1 MKDRR
6 NDWKSQL
13 RDRMEAYGEPE
24 PDGLWES
31 VASSLRQKG
40 VMAGSGVAESA
51 SSSGNL
57 SRDRRHLWWYVVPAL
72 AMAAVCVGLLLPFS
86 GGESQVTVV
95 PGDMISES
103 IIADKVLEG
112 DAANVA
118 PAKASVSVS
127 DEVSASNSVPVSG
140 ERLASNRVS
149 ALDERLASNRVS
161 ALDERLAS
169 NSVPVSNGVPA
180 LDERPVSDE
189 MSSEEK
195 ASAVDAFGGVL
206 FDVDAAVSPSQECT
220 VVEQQEPKARREQEF
235 SSEEDFEDPFAED
248 RETSS
253 ASKRSRLALGLHL
266 GGVGSYSGGSSGSVS
281 MADAFVSSTVPFGTN
296 DGTPIKLDFK
306 GKLPYNGV
314 LMGDTFRSV
323 ESEHR
328 FYQPVS
334 VGVEVSYDLGRRFFL
349 GSGLS
354 YTCLVSESSSGS
366 LESRSSLTQTVHLL
380 GVPLKVG
387 YKIIDNPLFELSVA
401 GGGRVDKAFASKT
414 VTRLA
419 LNGPEP
425 VKSASSGTVFPLYW
439 SLTASA
445 SAAYKLSS
453 LVGLYLEPG
462 LSWHFGSKSDSGLAL
477 ETVWSG
483 RPLNFQLN
491 AGVRFYF

>member
-1 MKDRR
+1 MKDKR

-13 RDRMEAYGEPE
+13 RSRMEAYGEPE

-57 SRDRRHLWWYVVPAL
+57 SRNRRHLWWYVVPAL

-112 DAANVA
+112 DTANIA
-118 PAKASVSVS
+118 PAKASVSTDEVSALDEMPVSGELPAS
-127 DEVSASNSVPVSG
+127 DEVSALNRVLASNRVPVSG
-140 ERLASNRVS
+140 E
-149 ALDERLASNRVS
+149 E
-161 ALDERLAS
+161 
-169 NSVPVSNGVPA
+169 
-180 LDERPVSDE
+180 PVSDG
-189 MSSEEK
+189 MSSVEK
-195 ASAVDAFGGVL
+195 ASAGDVFGGGVL

-220 VVEQQEPKARREQEF
+220 VVEQQQEPKARSGQEV
-235 SSEEDFEDPFAED
+235 SSEDDLEDPFAEEM
-248 RETSS
+248 ETSS
-253 ASKRSRLALGLHL
+253 GSKRSRLALGLHL
-266 GGVGSYSGGSSGSVS
+266 GGVGSYSGGSSGSAS

-296 DGTPIKLDFK
+296 NGTPVKLDSK

-366 LESRSSLTQTVHLL
+366 SESRGSLTQTVHLL

-401 GGGRVDKAFASKT
+401 GGGRVDKAIASKT
-414 VTRLA
+414 VTRLT

-462 LSWHFGSKSDSGLAL
+462 LSWHFGSKSDNGLAL

>member
-13 RDRMEAYGEPE
+13 RDRMEVYGEPE

-57 SRDRRHLWWYVVPAL
+57 LRDRRHLWWYVVPAL

-95 PGDMISES
+95 PGNMISES

-112 DAANVA
+112 DADNVA
-118 PAKASVSVS
+118 PAKASVSS
-127 DEVSASNSVPVSG
+127 DERPASNGVPVSG
-140 ERLASNRVS
+140 ERPV
-149 ALDERLASNRVS
+149 LDEML
-161 ALDERLAS
+161 
-169 NSVPVSNGVPA
+169 
-180 LDERPVSDE
+180 
-189 MSSEEK
+189 SEEK
-195 ASAVDAFGGVL
+195 ASAGDAFGGVL
-206 FDVDAAVSPSQECT
+206 FDVDATVSPSQECT
-220 VVEQQEPKARREQEF
+220 VVEQQEPKARRDQEF
-235 SSEEDFEDPFAED
+235 SSEDDFEDPFAEEM
-248 RETSS
+248 ETSS

-296 DGTPIKLDFK
+296 NGTPIKLDSK

-334 VGVEVSYDLGRRFFL
+334 VGVEVSCDLGRRFFL

-366 LESRSSLTQTVHLL
+366 SESRSSLTQTVHLL
-380 GVPLKVG
+380 GVPLKLG

-401 GGGRVDKAFASKT
+401 GGGRVDKAIASKT

-425 VKSASSGTVFPLYW
+425 VRSASTGTVFPLYW

-445 SAAYKLSS
+445 SAAYKLSA

-462 LSWHFGSKSDSGLAL
+462 LSWHFSSKSDSGLAL

>member
-13 RDRMEAYGEPE
+13 RDRMEVYGEPE

-95 PGDMISES
+95 PGNMISES

-118 PAKASVSVS
+118 PAKASVSS
-127 DEVSASNSVPVSG
+127 DERLASNGVPVSG
-140 ERLASNRVS
+140 ER
-149 ALDERLASNRVS
+149 
-161 ALDERLAS
+161 
-169 NSVPVSNGVPA
+169 PV
-180 LDERPVSDE
+180 LDE

-195 ASAVDAFGGVL
+195 ASAGDAFGGLL
-206 FDVDAAVSPSQECT
+206 FDVDATVSPSQECT
-220 VVEQQEPKARREQEF
+220 VVEQQEPKARRDQEF
-235 SSEEDFEDPFAED
+235 SSEDDFEDPFAEEM
-248 RETSS
+248 ETSS

-296 DGTPIKLDFK
+296 NGTPIKLDSK

-334 VGVEVSYDLGRRFFL
+334 VGVEVSCDLGRRFFL

-366 LESRSSLTQTVHLL
+366 SESRSSLTQTVHLL
-380 GVPLKVG
+380 GVPLKLG

-401 GGGRVDKAFASKT
+401 GGGRVDKAIASKT

-425 VKSASSGTVFPLYW
+425 VRSASTGTVFPLYW

-462 LSWHFGSKSDSGLAL
+462 LSWHFSSKSDSGLAL

>member
-13 RDRMEAYGEPE
+13 RDRMEVYGEPE

-72 AMAAVCVGLLLPFS
+72 AMVAVCVGLLLPFS

-95 PGDMISES
+95 PGNMISES

-112 DAANVA
+112 DADNVA
-118 PAKASVSVS
+118 PAKASVSS
-127 DEVSASNSVPVSG
+127 DERLASNGVPVSG
-140 ERLASNRVS
+140 ERPV
-149 ALDERLASNRVS
+149 LDEML
-161 ALDERLAS
+161 
-169 NSVPVSNGVPA
+169 
-180 LDERPVSDE
+180 
-189 MSSEEK
+189 SEEK
-195 ASAVDAFGGVL
+195 ASAGDAFGGVL
-206 FDVDAAVSPSQECT
+206 FDVDATVSPSQECT

-235 SSEEDFEDPFAED
+235 SSEDGFEDPFAEEM
-248 RETSS
+248 ETSS

-296 DGTPIKLDFK
+296 NGTPIKLDSK

-334 VGVEVSYDLGRRFFL
+334 VGVEVSCDLGRRFFL

-366 LESRSSLTQTVHLL
+366 SESRSSLTQTVHLL
-380 GVPLKVG
+380 GVPLKLG

-401 GGGRVDKAFASKT
+401 GGGRVDKAIASKT

-425 VKSASSGTVFPLYW
+425 VRSASTGTVFPLYW

-462 LSWHFGSKSDSGLAL
+462 LSWHFSSKSDSGLAL

>member
-1 MKDRR
+1 MKDKR

-13 RDRMEAYGEPE
+13 RSRMEAYGEPE

-103 IIADKVLEG
+103 VIADKVLE
-112 DAANVA
+112 DDSANVA
-118 PAKASVSVS
+118 PDKASVSVS
-127 DEVSASNSVPVSG
+127 GEESVSDELPIWDEVPVSDG
-140 ERLASNRVS
+140 
-149 ALDERLASNRVS
+149 
-161 ALDERLAS
+161 
-169 NSVPVSNGVPA
+169 
-180 LDERPVSDE
+180 
-189 MSSEEK
+189 MSSEDK
-195 ASAVDAFGGVL
+195 ASAGDVFGGVL

-220 VVEQQEPKARREQEF
+220 VVEQQVPKARRGQEA
-235 SSEEDFEDPFAED
+235 SSEEDFEDPFAEEM
-248 RETSS
+248 ETSS
-253 ASKRSRLALGLHL
+253 GSKRSRLALGLHL
-266 GGVGSYSGGSSGSVS
+266 GGVGSYSGGSSGSAS

-296 DGTPIKLDFK
+296 DGTPIKLDSK

-366 LESRSSLTQTVHLL
+366 SESRGSLTQTVHLL

-401 GGGRVDKAFASKT
+401 GGGRVDKAIASKT

-462 LSWHFGSKSDSGLAL
+462 LSWHFGSKSDNGLAL

>member
-13 RDRMEAYGEPE
+13 RDRMEVYGEPE

-95 PGDMISES
+95 PGNMISES

-118 PAKASVSVS
+118 PAKASVSS
-127 DEVSASNSVPVSG
+127 DERPASNGVPVSG
-140 ERLASNRVS
+140 ER
-149 ALDERLASNRVS
+149 
-161 ALDERLAS
+161 
-169 NSVPVSNGVPA
+169 PV
-180 LDERPVSDE
+180 LDE

-195 ASAVDAFGGVL
+195 ASAGDAFGGVL
-206 FDVDAAVSPSQECT
+206 FDVDATVSPSQECT
-220 VVEQQEPKARREQEF
+220 VVEQQEPKARRDQEF
-235 SSEEDFEDPFAED
+235 SSEDDFEDPFAEEM
-248 RETSS
+248 ETSS

-296 DGTPIKLDFK
+296 NGTPIKLDSK

-334 VGVEVSYDLGRRFFL
+334 VGVEVSCDLGRRFFL

-366 LESRSSLTQTVHLL
+366 SESRSSLTQTVHLL
-380 GVPLKVG
+380 GVPLKLG

-401 GGGRVDKAFASKT
+401 GGGRVDKAIASKT

-425 VKSASSGTVFPLYW
+425 VRSASTGTVFPLYW

-462 LSWHFGSKSDSGLAL
+462 LSWHFSSKSDSGLAL

>member
-6 NDWKSQL
+6 KDWKSQL
-13 RDRMEAYGEPE
+13 RDRMEVYGEPE

-57 SRDRRHLWWYVVPAL
+57 LRDRRHLWWYVVPAS

-95 PGDMISES
+95 PGNMISES

-118 PAKASVSVS
+118 PAKASVSS
-127 DEVSASNSVPVSG
+127 DERPASNGVPVSG
-140 ERLASNRVS
+140 ER
-149 ALDERLASNRVS
+149 
-161 ALDERLAS
+161 
-169 NSVPVSNGVPA
+169 PV
-180 LDERPVSDE
+180 LDE

-195 ASAVDAFGGVL
+195 ASAGDAFGGVL
-206 FDVDAAVSPSQECT
+206 FDVDATVSPSQECT
-220 VVEQQEPKARREQEF
+220 VVEQQEPKARRDQEF
-235 SSEEDFEDPFAED
+235 SSEDDFEDPFAEEM
-248 RETSS
+248 ETSS

-296 DGTPIKLDFK
+296 NGTPIKLDSK

-334 VGVEVSYDLGRRFFL
+334 VGVEVSCDLGRRFFL

-366 LESRSSLTQTVHLL
+366 SESRSSLTQTVHLL
-380 GVPLKVG
+380 GVPLKLG

-401 GGGRVDKAFASKT
+401 GGGRVDKAIASKT

-425 VKSASSGTVFPLYW
+425 VRSASTGTVFPLYW

-462 LSWHFGSKSDSGLAL
+462 LSWHFSSKSDSGLAL

>member
-13 RDRMEAYGEPE
+13 RDRMEVYGEPE

-95 PGDMISES
+95 PGNMISES

-112 DAANVA
+112 DADNVA
-118 PAKASVSVS
+118 PAKASVSS
-127 DEVSASNSVPVSG
+127 DERLASNGVPVSG
-140 ERLASNRVS
+140 ER
-149 ALDERLASNRVS
+149 
-161 ALDERLAS
+161 
-169 NSVPVSNGVPA
+169 PV
-180 LDERPVSDE
+180 LDE

-195 ASAVDAFGGVL
+195 ASAGDAFGGVL
-206 FDVDAAVSPSQECT
+206 FDVDATVSPSQECT

-235 SSEEDFEDPFAED
+235 SSEDDFEDPFAEEM
-248 RETSS
+248 ETSS
-253 ASKRSRLALGLHL
+253 GSKRSRLALGLHL

-296 DGTPIKLDFK
+296 NGTPIKLDSK

-334 VGVEVSYDLGRRFFL
+334 VGVEVSCDLGRRFFL

-366 LESRSSLTQTVHLL
+366 SESRSSLTQTVHLL
-380 GVPLKVG
+380 GVPLKLG

-401 GGGRVDKAFASKT
+401 GGGRVDKAIASKT

-425 VKSASSGTVFPLYW
+425 VRSASTGTVFPLYW

-462 LSWHFGSKSDSGLAL
+462 LSWHFSSKSDSGLAL

>member
-13 RDRMEAYGEPE
+13 RDRMEVYGEPE

-57 SRDRRHLWWYVVPAL
+57 LRDRRHLWWYVVPAL

-95 PGDMISES
+95 PGNMISES

-118 PAKASVSVS
+118 PAKASKS
-127 DEVSASNSVPVSG
+127 VSASNGVPVSG
-140 ERLASNRVS
+140 ER
-149 ALDERLASNRVS
+149 
-161 ALDERLAS
+161 
-169 NSVPVSNGVPA
+169 PV
-180 LDERPVSDE
+180 LDE

-195 ASAVDAFGGVL
+195 ASAGDAFGGVL
-206 FDVDAAVSPSQECT
+206 FDVDATVSPSQECT

-235 SSEEDFEDPFAED
+235 SSEDDFEDPIAEEM
-248 RETSS
+248 ETSS

-296 DGTPIKLDFK
+296 NGTPIKLDSK

-334 VGVEVSYDLGRRFFL
+334 VGVEVSCDLGRRFFL

-366 LESRSSLTQTVHLL
+366 SESRSSLTQTVHLL
-380 GVPLKVG
+380 GVPLKLG

-401 GGGRVDKAFASKT
+401 GGGRVDKAIASKT

-425 VKSASSGTVFPLYW
+425 VRSASTGTVFPLYW

-445 SAAYKLSS
+445 SAAYKWSS
-453 LVGLYLEPG
+453 FVGLYLEPG
-462 LSWHFGSKSDSGLAL
+462 LSWHFSSKSDSGLAL

>member
-31 VASSLRQKG
+31 VASSLWQKG

-86 GGESQVTVV
+86 VDESQVTVV

-118 PAKASVSVS
+118 PAEASVPS
-127 DEVSASNSVPVSG
+127 DERPVSNERMASNRMSASNSVPVLG
-140 ERLASNRVS
+140 
-149 ALDERLASNRVS
+149 
-161 ALDERLAS
+161 
-169 NSVPVSNGVPA
+169 
-180 LDERPVSDE
+180 ERPVLDE

-195 ASAVDAFGGVL
+195 ASAGDAFGGVL
-206 FDVDAAVSPSQECT
+206 FDVDADVSPSQECT
-220 VVEQQEPKARREQEF
+220 VVEQVPDARREQEF
-235 SSEEDFEDPFAED
+235 SSEEDFEDPFAEEM
-248 RETSS
+248 ETSS
-253 ASKRSRLALGLHL
+253 GSKRSRLALGLHL
-266 GGVGSYSGGSSGSVS
+266 GGVGSHSGGSSGSVS
-281 MADAFVSSTVPFGTN
+281 MTDAFVSSTVPFGTN
-296 DGTPIKLDFK
+296 DGTPVKLDSK

-328 FYQPVS
+328 FYQPIS

-354 YTCLVSESSSGS
+354 YTCLVSESTSGS
-366 LESRSSLTQTVHLL
+366 SESRSSLTQTVHLL

-401 GGGRVDKAFASKT
+401 GGGRLDKAIASKT

-425 VKSASSGTVFPLYW
+425 VKSASNGTAFPLYW

-462 LSWHFGSKSDSGLAL
+462 LSWHFGSKSDNGLAL
-477 ETVWSG
+477 ETVWSD

>member
-13 RDRMEAYGEPE
+13 RDRMEVYGEPE

-57 SRDRRHLWWYVVPAL
+57 LRDRRHLWWYVVPAL

-95 PGDMISES
+95 PGNMISES

-118 PAKASVSVS
+118 PAKASVSS
-127 DEVSASNSVPVSG
+127 DERLASNGVPVSG
-140 ERLASNRVS
+140 ER
-149 ALDERLASNRVS
+149 
-161 ALDERLAS
+161 
-169 NSVPVSNGVPA
+169 PV
-180 LDERPVSDE
+180 LDE

-195 ASAVDAFGGVL
+195 ASAGDAFGGVL
-206 FDVDAAVSPSQECT
+206 FDVDATVSPSQECT
-220 VVEQQEPKARREQEF
+220 VVEQQEPKARRDQEF
-235 SSEEDFEDPFAED
+235 SSEDDFEDPFAEEM
-248 RETSS
+248 ETSS

-296 DGTPIKLDFK
+296 NGTPIKLDSK

-366 LESRSSLTQTVHLL
+366 SESRSSLTQTVHLL

-401 GGGRVDKAFASKT
+401 GGGRVDKAIASKT

-425 VKSASSGTVFPLYW
+425 VRSASTGTVFPLYW

-462 LSWHFGSKSDSGLAL
+462 LSWHFSSKSDSGLAL

>member
-86 GGESQVTVV
+86 GDESQVTVV

-112 DAANVA
+112 DAANIA
-118 PAKASVSVS
+118 PAKASVSS
-127 DEVSASNSVPVSG
+127 NGVSASDERRVPVSG
-140 ERLASNRVS
+140 ERLASNRV
-149 ALDERLASNRVS
+149 
-161 ALDERLAS
+161 
-169 NSVPVSNGVPA
+169 PVSG
-180 LDERPVSDE
+180 ERPVLDE

-195 ASAVDAFGGVL
+195 ASAGDAFGGVL
-206 FDVDAAVSPSQECT
+206 FDVDATVSPSEECT
-220 VVEQQEPKARREQEF
+220 VVEQQESKARREQEF
-235 SSEEDFEDPFAED
+235 SSEDDFEDPFAEEM
-248 RETSS
+248 ETSS
-253 ASKRSRLALGLHL
+253 GSKRSRLALGLHL

-296 DGTPIKLDFK
+296 DGTPIKLDSK

-366 LESRSSLTQTVHLL
+366 SESRSSLTQTVHLL

-401 GGGRVDKAFASKT
+401 GGGRVDKAIASKT

-425 VKSASSGTVFPLYW
+425 VKSASNGKAFPLYW

-483 RPLNFQLN
+483 RPLNFQFN

>member
-31 VASSLRQKG
+31 VASSLRQKD

-57 SRDRRHLWWYVVPAL
+57 SRDRRHLWWYVVPTL

-118 PAKASVSVS
+118 PAKASVSTDERSVS
-127 DEVSASNSVPVSG
+127 DERTV
-140 ERLASNRVS
+140 L
-149 ALDERLASNRVS
+149 
-161 ALDERLAS
+161 
-169 NSVPVSNGVPA
+169 
-180 LDERPVSDE
+180 DE

-195 ASAVDAFGGVL
+195 ASAGDEFGGVL

-235 SSEEDFEDPFAED
+235 SSEDDFEDPFAEEM
-248 RETSS
+248 ETSF

-296 DGTPIKLDFK
+296 DGTPVKLDSK

-366 LESRSSLTQTVHLL
+366 SESRSSLTQTVHLL

-401 GGGRVDKAFASKT
+401 GGGRVDKAIASKT

-425 VKSASSGTVFPLYW
+425 VKSASNGKAFPLYW

>member
-1 MKDRR
+1 MKDKR

-13 RDRMEAYGEPE
+13 RSRMEAYGEPE

-57 SRDRRHLWWYVVPAL
+57 SRDRGHLWWYVVPAL

-86 GGESQVTVV
+86 GDESQVTVV

-112 DAANVA
+112 DAANIA
-118 PAKASVSVS
+118 PAKASVSS
-127 DEVSASNSVPVSG
+127 
-140 ERLASNRVS
+140 
-149 ALDERLASNRVS
+149 
-161 ALDERLAS
+161 DERLAS
-169 NSVPVSNGVPA
+169 NSVPVLNSVSASNGVSA
-180 LDERPVSDE
+180 LGERPVLDE

-195 ASAVDAFGGVL
+195 SSAGDAFGGVL
-206 FDVDAAVSPSQECT
+206 FDVDATESPSQECT

-235 SSEEDFEDPFAED
+235 FSEDDFEDPFAEEL
-248 RETSS
+248 ETSS
-253 ASKRSRLALGLHL
+253 GSKRSRLALGLHL
-266 GGVGSYSGGSSGSVS
+266 GGVGSYSGGSSGSAS

-296 DGTPIKLDFK
+296 DGTPVKLDSK

-334 VGVEVSYDLGRRFFL
+334 VGVEVSYDLGRRVFL

-366 LESRSSLTQTVHLL
+366 SESRGSLTQTVHLL

-401 GGGRVDKAFASKT
+401 GGGRVDKAIASKT

-462 LSWHFGSKSDSGLAL
+462 LSWHFGSKSDNGLAL

-491 AGVRFYF
+491 AGVKFYF

>member
-1 MKDRR
+1 MRDKR

-13 RDRMEAYGEPE
+13 RCRMEAYGEPE

-103 IIADKVLEG
+103 VIAEKVL
-112 DAANVA
+112 DAANIDS
-118 PAKASVSVS
+118 AKASAPVS
-127 DEVSASNSVPVSG
+127 DERPTLNRV
-140 ERLASNRVS
+140 LASNG
-149 ALDERLASNRVS
+149 
-161 ALDERLAS
+161 
-169 NSVPVSNGVPA
+169 VPVSNEVSIS
-180 LDERPVSDE
+180 DELPNSDELQVSDV
-189 MSSEEK
+189 MSSEDK
-195 ASAVDAFGGVL
+195 ASAGDVFGGGVL

-235 SSEEDFEDPFAED
+235 SSEEDFEDPFAEEM
-248 RETSS
+248 ETSS
-253 ASKRSRLALGLHL
+253 GSKRSRLALGLHL
-266 GGVGSYSGGSSGSVS
+266 GGVGSYSGGSSGSAS

-296 DGTPIKLDFK
+296 DGTPIKLDSK

-366 LESRSSLTQTVHLL
+366 SESRGSLTQTVHLL

-387 YKIIDNPLFELSVA
+387 YKIIDNPLFELGVA
-401 GGGRVDKAFASKT
+401 GGGRVDKAIASKT
-414 VTRLA
+414 VTRLT

-462 LSWHFGSKSDSGLAL
+462 LSLHFGSKSDNGLAL

>member
-13 RDRMEAYGEPE
+13 RDRMEVYGEPE

-57 SRDRRHLWWYVVPAL
+57 LRDRRHLWWYVVPAL

-95 PGDMISES
+95 PGNMISES

-118 PAKASVSVS
+118 PAKASVSS
-127 DEVSASNSVPVSG
+127 DERPASNGVPVSG
-140 ERLASNRVS
+140 ER
-149 ALDERLASNRVS
+149 
-161 ALDERLAS
+161 
-169 NSVPVSNGVPA
+169 PV
-180 LDERPVSDE
+180 LDE

-195 ASAVDAFGGVL
+195 ASAGDAFGGVL
-206 FDVDAAVSPSQECT
+206 FDVDATVSPSQECT
-220 VVEQQEPKARREQEF
+220 VVEQQEPKARRDQEF
-235 SSEEDFEDPFAED
+235 SSEDDFEDPFAEEM
-248 RETSS
+248 ETSS

-296 DGTPIKLDFK
+296 NGTPIKLDSK

-334 VGVEVSYDLGRRFFL
+334 VGVEVSCDLGRRFFL

-366 LESRSSLTQTVHLL
+366 SESRSSLTQTVHLL
-380 GVPLKVG
+380 GVPLKLG

-401 GGGRVDKAFASKT
+401 GGGRVDKAIASKT

-425 VKSASSGTVFPLYW
+425 VRSASTGTVFPLYW

-462 LSWHFGSKSDSGLAL
+462 LSWHFSSKSDSGLAL

>member
-24 PDGLWES
+24 PYGLWES

-86 GGESQVTVV
+86 VDESQVTVV

-112 DAANVA
+112 DVANIA
-118 PAKASVSVS
+118 PAKASVPS
-127 DEVSASNSVPVSG
+127 DERPVSG
-140 ERLASNRVS
+140 ERPV
-149 ALDERLASNRVS
+149 LDEML
-161 ALDERLAS
+161 
-169 NSVPVSNGVPA
+169 
-180 LDERPVSDE
+180 
-189 MSSEEK
+189 SEEK
-195 ASAVDAFGGVL
+195 ASAGDAFGGVL
-206 FDVDAAVSPSQECT
+206 FDVDATVSPSQECT

-235 SSEEDFEDPFAED
+235 SSEDDFKDPFAEEM
-248 RETSS
+248 ETSS
-253 ASKRSRLALGLHL
+253 GSKRSRLALGLHL

-296 DGTPIKLDFK
+296 DGTPIKLDSK

-366 LESRSSLTQTVHLL
+366 SESRSSLTQTVHLL

-401 GGGRVDKAFASKT
+401 GGGRVDKAIASKT

-425 VKSASSGTVFPLYW
+425 VKSASNGKAFPLYW

>member
-13 RDRMEAYGEPE
+13 RSRMEAYGEPE

-57 SRDRRHLWWYVVPAL
+57 SWDRRHLWWYVVPAL

-103 IIADKVLEG
+103 VIADKVLE

-118 PAKASVSVS
+118 PDKA
-127 DEVSASNSVPVSG
+127 SVPVSG
-140 ERLASNRVS
+140 EL
-149 ALDERLASNRVS
+149 
-161 ALDERLAS
+161 
-169 NSVPVSNGVPA
+169 
-180 LDERPVSDE
+180 PVSDE
-189 MSSEEK
+189 LPILDEVPVSDGMSSEDK
-195 ASAVDAFGGVL
+195 ASAGDVFGGVL
-206 FDVDAAVSPSQECT
+206 FDVDAAVSPSRECT

-235 SSEEDFEDPFAED
+235 SSEDDFEDPFAEEM
-248 RETSS
+248 ETSS
-253 ASKRSRLALGLHL
+253 GSKRSRLALGLHL

-296 DGTPIKLDFK
+296 DGTPIKLDSK

-366 LESRSSLTQTVHLL
+366 SESRGSLTQTVHLL

-401 GGGRVDKAFASKT
+401 GGGRVDKAIASKT

-462 LSWHFGSKSDSGLAL
+462 LSWHFGSKSDNGLAL

>member
-1 MKDRR
+1 MKDKR

-13 RDRMEAYGEPE
+13 RSRMEAYGEPE

-40 VMAGSGVAESA
+40 IMAGSGVAESA

-103 IIADKVLEG
+103 VIADKVLE
-112 DAANVA
+112 DDSANVA
-118 PAKASVSVS
+118 PAKASVST
-127 DEVSASNSVPVSG
+127 DEVSISDELPILDEVPVSDG
-140 ERLASNRVS
+140 
-149 ALDERLASNRVS
+149 
-161 ALDERLAS
+161 
-169 NSVPVSNGVPA
+169 
-180 LDERPVSDE
+180 
-189 MSSEEK
+189 MSSEDK
-195 ASAVDAFGGVL
+195 ASAGDVFGVL

-220 VVEQQEPKARREQEF
+220 VVEQQEPKARRGQEA
-235 SSEEDFEDPFAED
+235 SSEEDFEDPFAEEM
-248 RETSS
+248 ETSS
-253 ASKRSRLALGLHL
+253 GSKRSRLALGMHL
-266 GGVGSYSGGSSGSVS
+266 GGVGSYSGGSSGSAS

-296 DGTPIKLDFK
+296 DGTPIKLDSK

-366 LESRSSLTQTVHLL
+366 SESRGSLTQTVHLL

-414 VTRLA
+414 VTRLT

-462 LSWHFGSKSDSGLAL
+462 LSWHFGSKSDNGLAL

>member
-57 SRDRRHLWWYVVPAL
+57 SRGRRHLWWYVVPAL

-86 GGESQVTVV
+86 GGKSQVTVV

-103 IIADKVLEG
+103 VIADKVLE
-112 DAANVA
+112 DAANID
-118 PAKASVSVS
+118 PAKASVST
-127 DEVSASNSVPVSG
+127 DEVSALNRVPVSN
-140 ERLASNRVS
+140 ERLSS
-149 ALDERLASNRVS
+149 DERLASNRVP
-161 ALDERLAS
+161 AS
-169 NSVPVSNGVPA
+169 G
-180 LDERPVSDE
+180 EEPVSDG

-195 ASAVDAFGGVL
+195 ASAGDAFGGGVL

-220 VVEQQEPKARREQEF
+220 VVEQQQEPKARREQEF
-235 SSEEDFEDPFAED
+235 SSEDDFEDPFAE
-248 RETSS
+248 EMEISS

-266 GGVGSYSGGSSGSVS
+266 GGVGSYSGGSSGSAS

-296 DGTPIKLDFK
+296 DGTPIKLDSK

-366 LESRSSLTQTVHLL
+366 SESRSSLTQTVHLL

-401 GGGRVDKAFASKT
+401 GGGRVDKAIASKT

-425 VKSASSGTVFPLYW
+425 VKSASTGTVFPLYW

>member
-13 RDRMEAYGEPE
+13 RDRMEVYGEPE

-95 PGDMISES
+95 PGNMISES

-118 PAKASVSVS
+118 PAKASVSS
-127 DEVSASNSVPVSG
+127 DERLASNGVPVSG
-140 ERLASNRVS
+140 ER
-149 ALDERLASNRVS
+149 
-161 ALDERLAS
+161 
-169 NSVPVSNGVPA
+169 PV
-180 LDERPVSDE
+180 LDE

-195 ASAVDAFGGVL
+195 ASAGDAFGGVL
-206 FDVDAAVSPSQECT
+206 FDVDATVSPSQECT
-220 VVEQQEPKARREQEF
+220 VVEQQEPKARRDQEF
-235 SSEEDFEDPFAED
+235 SSEDDFEDPFAEEM
-248 RETSS
+248 ETSS

-296 DGTPIKLDFK
+296 NGTPIKLDSK

-334 VGVEVSYDLGRRFFL
+334 VGVEVSCDLGRRFFL

-366 LESRSSLTQTVHLL
+366 SESRSSLTQTVHLL
-380 GVPLKVG
+380 GVPLKLG

-401 GGGRVDKAFASKT
+401 GGGRVDKAIASKT

-425 VKSASSGTVFPLYW
+425 VRSASTGTVFPLYW

-462 LSWHFGSKSDSGLAL
+462 LSWHFSSKSDSGLAL

>member
-57 SRDRRHLWWYVVPAL
+57 SRVRRHLWWYVVPAL

-86 GGESQVTVV
+86 GSESQVTVV

-112 DAANVA
+112 DAADIA
-118 PAKASVSVS
+118 PAKASMSTDERPVSN
-127 DEVSASNSVPVSG
+127 ERLASNSVPVSG
-140 ERLASNRVS
+140 ERLA
-149 ALDERLASNRVS
+149 L
-161 ALDERLAS
+161 
-169 NSVPVSNGVPA
+169 
-180 LDERPVSDE
+180 DE

-195 ASAVDAFGGVL
+195 ASAGDAFGGVL
-206 FDVDAAVSPSQECT
+206 FDVDATVSPSQECT

-235 SSEEDFEDPFAED
+235 SSEDDFEDPFAEEM
-248 RETSS
+248 ETSS
-253 ASKRSRLALGLHL
+253 GSKRSRLALGLHL
-266 GGVGSYSGGSSGSVS
+266 GGVGSYSGGSSGSAS

-296 DGTPIKLDFK
+296 DGTPIKLDSK

-366 LESRSSLTQTVHLL
+366 SESRGSLTQTVHLL

-414 VTRLA
+414 VTRLT

-425 VKSASSGTVFPLYW
+425 VKSASNGKAFPLYW

>member
-40 VMAGSGVAESA
+40 VMAGSGVAELA

-112 DAANVA
+112 DAADVA
-118 PAKASVSVS
+118 PAKASVSS
-127 DEVSASNSVPVSG
+127 
-140 ERLASNRVS
+140 
-149 ALDERLASNRVS
+149 
-161 ALDERLAS
+161 DERLAS

-180 LDERPVSDE
+180 LDERSASDGVPVLDERPTSDERLASNSVPVSGERPVLDE

-195 ASAVDAFGGVL
+195 ASAGDAFGGVL
-206 FDVDAAVSPSQECT
+206 IDVDAAVSPSQECT

-235 SSEEDFEDPFAED
+235 SSEDDFEDPFAEEM
-248 RETSS
+248 ETSS
-253 ASKRSRLALGLHL
+253 GSKRSRLALGLHL

-296 DGTPIKLDFK
+296 DGTPIKLDSK

-334 VGVEVSYDLGRRFFL
+334 IGVEVSYDLGRRFFL

-366 LESRSSLTQTVHLL
+366 SESRSSLTQTVHLL

-401 GGGRVDKAFASKT
+401 GGGRVDKAIASKT

-425 VKSASSGTVFPLYW
+425 VKSASTGKAFPLYW

>member
-13 RDRMEAYGEPE
+13 RSRMEAYGEPE

-103 IIADKVLEG
+103 VIADKVLEG
-112 DAANVA
+112 DSANVA
-118 PAKASVSVS
+118 PAKASV
-127 DEVSASNSVPVSG
+127 PVSG
-140 ERLASNRVS
+140 ERPALNERLASNRVPV
-149 ALDERLASNRVS
+149 LDERLASNRV
-161 ALDERLAS
+161 
-169 NSVPVSNGVPA
+169 PVSG
-180 LDERPVSDE
+180 ERPVLDE
-189 MSSEEK
+189 MSSEDK
-195 ASAVDAFGGVL
+195 ASAGDAFGGGVL

-235 SSEEDFEDPFAED
+235 SSEEDFEDPFTEEM
-248 RETSS
+248 ETSS
-253 ASKRSRLALGLHL
+253 GSKRSRLALGLHL
-266 GGVGSYSGGSSGSVS
+266 GGVGSYSGGSSGSAS

-296 DGTPIKLDFK
+296 DGTPIKLDSK

-366 LESRSSLTQTVHLL
+366 SESRGSLTQTVHLL

-401 GGGRVDKAFASKT
+401 GGGRVDKAIASKT

-425 VKSASSGTVFPLYW
+425 VKSASTGTVFPLYW

>member
-40 VMAGSGVAESA
+40 VMAGSRVAESA

-57 SRDRRHLWWYVVPAL
+57 SRDRRRLWWYVVPAL

-112 DAANVA
+112 DAANIA
-118 PAKASVSVS
+118 PAKA
-127 DEVSASNSVPVSG
+127 SVPVSG
-140 ERLASNRVS
+140 ERLA
-149 ALDERLASNRVS
+149 L
-161 ALDERLAS
+161 
-169 NSVPVSNGVPA
+169 NGVPA
-180 LDERPVSDE
+180 LDERPVLDE

-195 ASAVDAFGGVL
+195 ASAGDAFGGVL
-206 FDVDAAVSPSQECT
+206 FDVDATVFPSQECT

-235 SSEEDFEDPFAED
+235 SSEDDFEDPFAEEM
-248 RETSS
+248 ETSS

-296 DGTPIKLDFK
+296 DGTPIKLDSK

-366 LESRSSLTQTVHLL
+366 SESRSSLTQTVHLL

-401 GGGRVDKAFASKT
+401 GGGGVDKAIASKT

-425 VKSASSGTVFPLYW
+425 VKSASNGKAFPLYW

>member
-51 SSSGNL
+51 SSPGNL
-57 SRDRRHLWWYVVPAL
+57 SRERRHLWWYVVPAL
-72 AMAAVCVGLLLPFS
+72 ATAAVCVGLLLPFS
-86 GGESQVTVV
+86 GDESQVTVV

-103 IIADKVLEG
+103 IIADRVLEG
-112 DAANVA
+112 DAANIA
-118 PAKASVSVS
+118 PAKASVLVS
-127 DEVSASNSVPVSG
+127 DESLASNSVPVSG

-149 ALDERLASNRVS
+149 ALDERQALNGVPVSNGVS
-161 ALDERLAS
+161 ALDER
-169 NSVPVSNGVPA
+169 SV
-180 LDERPVSDE
+180 LDE

-195 ASAVDAFGGVL
+195 ASAGDAVGGVL

-235 SSEEDFEDPFAED
+235 SSEDDFEDPFAEE

-253 ASKRSRLALGLHL
+253 GSKRSRLALGLHL

-296 DGTPIKLDFK
+296 DGTPIKLDSK

-366 LESRSSLTQTVHLL
+366 SESRSSLTQTVHLL

-401 GGGRVDKAFASKT
+401 GGGRVDKAIASKT

>member
-1 MKDRR
+1 MKDKR

-13 RDRMEAYGEPE
+13 RSRMEAYGESE

-72 AMAAVCVGLLLPFS
+72 AMAAVCVELLLPFS

-95 PGDMISES
+95 PGNMISES
-103 IIADKVLEG
+103 VIADKVLE
-112 DAANVA
+112 DAANIDPV
-118 PAKASVSVS
+118 KAS
-127 DEVSASNSVPVSG
+127 APVSG
-140 ERLASNRVS
+140 ELPTSDEMPTSNERPASNRVPASNEVS
-149 ALDERLASNRVS
+149 ALDELQ
-161 ALDERLAS
+161 
-169 NSVPVSNGVPA
+169 
-180 LDERPVSDE
+180 VSDG
-189 MSSEEK
+189 MSSEDK
-195 ASAVDAFGGVL
+195 ASAGDVFGGGVL

-220 VVEQQEPKARREQEF
+220 VVEQQEPKARRGQEF
-235 SSEEDFEDPFAED
+235 SSEEDFEDPFAEEM
-248 RETSS
+248 ETSS
-253 ASKRSRLALGLHL
+253 DSKRSRLALGLHL
-266 GGVGSYSGGSSGSVS
+266 GSVGSYSGGSSGSAS

-296 DGTPIKLDFK
+296 DGTPIKLDSK

-366 LESRSSLTQTVHLL
+366 SESRGSLTQTVHLL

-401 GGGRVDKAFASKT
+401 GGGRVDKAIASKT
-414 VTRLA
+414 VTRLT

-462 LSWHFGSKSDSGLAL
+462 LSWHFGSKSDNGLAL

>member
-1 MKDRR
+1 M
-6 NDWKSQL
+6 
-13 RDRMEAYGEPE
+13 
-24 PDGLWES
+24 
-31 VASSLRQKG
+31 
-40 VMAGSGVAESA
+40 
-51 SSSGNL
+51 
-57 SRDRRHLWWYVVPAL
+57 
-72 AMAAVCVGLLLPFS
+72 
-86 GGESQVTVV
+86 
-95 PGDMISES
+95 
-103 IIADKVLEG
+103 
-112 DAANVA
+112 DAT
-118 PAKASVSVS
+118 
-127 DEVSASNSVPVSG
+127 
-140 ERLASNRVS
+140 
-149 ALDERLASNRVS
+149 
-161 ALDERLAS
+161 
-169 NSVPVSNGVPA
+169 
-180 LDERPVSDE
+180 
-189 MSSEEK
+189 
-195 ASAVDAFGGVL
+195 
-206 FDVDAAVSPSQECT
+206 VSPSQECT

-235 SSEEDFEDPFAED
+235 SSEDDFEDPFAEE
-248 RETSS
+248 REISS
-253 ASKRSRLALGLHL
+253 GSKRSRLALGLHL

-296 DGTPIKLDFK
+296 DGTPIKLDSK

-366 LESRSSLTQTVHLL
+366 SESRSSLTQTVHLL

-401 GGGRVDKAFASKT
+401 GGGRVDKAIASKT

-425 VKSASSGTVFPLYW
+425 VKSASNGKAFPLYW

>member
-31 VASSLRQKG
+31 VTSSLRQKG
-40 VMAGSGVAESA
+40 VMAGSRVAESS

-57 SRDRRHLWWYVVPAL
+57 SRDRGHLWWYVVPAL

-112 DAANVA
+112 DAANIA
-118 PAKASVSVS
+118 PAKASV
-127 DEVSASNSVPVSG
+127 PVSNG
-140 ERLASNRVS
+140 VS

-161 ALDERLAS
+161 A
-169 NSVPVSNGVPA
+169 SNGVPA
-180 LDERPVSDE
+180 SDERPVSDE

-220 VVEQQEPKARREQEF
+220 VVEQQEPEARREQEF
-235 SSEEDFEDPFAED
+235 SSEDDFEDPFAEKM
-248 RETSS
+248 ETSS
-253 ASKRSRLALGLHL
+253 GSKRSRLALGLHL

-296 DGTPIKLDFK
+296 DGTPIKLDSK

-366 LESRSSLTQTVHLL
+366 SESRSSLTQTVHLL

-401 GGGRVDKAFASKT
+401 GGGRVDKAIASKT

-425 VKSASSGTVFPLYW
+425 VKSASNGKAFPLYW

>member
-1 MKDRR
+1 M
-6 NDWKSQL
+6 
-13 RDRMEAYGEPE
+13 
-24 PDGLWES
+24 
-31 VASSLRQKG
+31 
-40 VMAGSGVAESA
+40 
-51 SSSGNL
+51 
-57 SRDRRHLWWYVVPAL
+57 PAL

-86 GGESQVTVV
+86 GDESQVTVV
-95 PGDMISES
+95 PGNMISES
-103 IIADKVLEG
+103 VIADKVLEG
-112 DAANVA
+112 DAANIA
-118 PAKASVSVS
+118 PAKASVSS
-127 DEVSASNSVPVSG
+127 DERLVSG
-140 ERLASNRVS
+140 ERLASNRES
-149 ALDERLASNRVS
+149 
-161 ALDERLAS
+161 
-169 NSVPVSNGVPA
+169 A
-180 LDERPVSDE
+180 LDERPVSNGVSASNGVPALGERPVLDE
-189 MSSEEK
+189 MLSEEK
-195 ASAVDAFGGVL
+195 ASAGDAFGGVL
-206 FDVDAAVSPSQECT
+206 FDVDADVSPSQECT

-235 SSEEDFEDPFAED
+235 SSEDGFEDPFAEE

-296 DGTPIKLDFK
+296 DGTPIKLDSK

-366 LESRSSLTQTVHLL
+366 SESRSSLTQTVHLL

-401 GGGRVDKAFASKT
+401 GGGRVDKAIASKT

-425 VKSASSGTVFPLYW
+425 VKSASNGKAFPLYW

>member
-13 RDRMEAYGEPE
+13 RDRMEVYGEPE

-57 SRDRRHLWWYVVPAL
+57 LRDRRHLWWYVVPAL

-95 PGDMISES
+95 PGNMISES

-112 DAANVA
+112 DADNVA
-118 PAKASVSVS
+118 PAKASVSS
-127 DEVSASNSVPVSG
+127 DERPVSG
-140 ERLASNRVS
+140 ERPV
-149 ALDERLASNRVS
+149 LDEML
-161 ALDERLAS
+161 
-169 NSVPVSNGVPA
+169 
-180 LDERPVSDE
+180 
-189 MSSEEK
+189 SEEK
-195 ASAVDAFGGVL
+195 ASAGDAFGGVL
-206 FDVDAAVSPSQECT
+206 FDVDATVSPSQECT
-220 VVEQQEPKARREQEF
+220 VVEQQEPKARRDQEF
-235 SSEEDFEDPFAED
+235 SSEDDFEDPFAEEM
-248 RETSS
+248 ETSS

-296 DGTPIKLDFK
+296 NGTPIKLDSK

-334 VGVEVSYDLGRRFFL
+334 VGVEVSCDLGRRFFL

-366 LESRSSLTQTVHLL
+366 SESRSSLTQTVHLL
-380 GVPLKVG
+380 GVPLKLG

-401 GGGRVDKAFASKT
+401 GGGRVDKAIASKT

-425 VKSASSGTVFPLYW
+425 VRSASTGTVFPLYW

-462 LSWHFGSKSDSGLAL
+462 LSWHFSSKSDSGLAL

>member
-13 RDRMEAYGEPE
+13 RDRMEVYGEPE

-40 VMAGSGVAESA
+40 VMAGRGVAESA

-72 AMAAVCVGLLLPFS
+72 AMAAVCVGLLLPFP

-103 IIADKVLEG
+103 VIADKVLE
-112 DAANVA
+112 DAANIA
-118 PAKASVSVS
+118 PAKASV
-127 DEVSASNSVPVSG
+127 PVS
-140 ERLASNRVS
+140 
-149 ALDERLASNRVS
+149 
-161 ALDERLAS
+161 DERLAS
-169 NSVPVSNGVPA
+169 NSVPVSG
-180 LDERPVSDE
+180 ERPVSNSVSASNGVSAFGERPVLDE

-195 ASAVDAFGGVL
+195 DSAGDAFGGVL
-206 FDVDAAVSPSQECT
+206 IDVDAAVSPSQECT

-235 SSEEDFEDPFAED
+235 SSEDDFEDPFAEEM
-248 RETSS
+248 ETSS

-266 GGVGSYSGGSSGSVS
+266 GGVGSYSGGSSGSAS

-296 DGTPIKLDFK
+296 DGTPIKLDSK

-323 ESEHR
+323 ESEHK

-366 LESRSSLTQTVHLL
+366 SESRGSLTQTVHLL

-401 GGGRVDKAFASKT
+401 GGGRVDKAIASKT

-425 VKSASSGTVFPLYW
+425 VKSASTGTVFPLYW

>member
-13 RDRMEAYGEPE
+13 RDRMEVYGEPE

-57 SRDRRHLWWYVVPAL
+57 LRDRRHLWWYVVPAL

-95 PGDMISES
+95 PGNMISES

-112 DAANVA
+112 DADNVA
-118 PAKASVSVS
+118 PAKASVSS
-127 DEVSASNSVPVSG
+127 DERLVSG
-140 ERLASNRVS
+140 EMPV
-149 ALDERLASNRVS
+149 LDEML
-161 ALDERLAS
+161 
-169 NSVPVSNGVPA
+169 
-180 LDERPVSDE
+180 
-189 MSSEEK
+189 SEEK
-195 ASAVDAFGGVL
+195 ASAGDAFGGVL
-206 FDVDAAVSPSQECT
+206 FDVDATVSPSQECT
-220 VVEQQEPKARREQEF
+220 VVEQQEPKARRDQEF
-235 SSEEDFEDPFAED
+235 SSEDGFEDPFAEEM
-248 RETSS
+248 ETSS

-296 DGTPIKLDFK
+296 NGTPIKLDSK

-334 VGVEVSYDLGRRFFL
+334 VGVEVSCDLGRRFFL

-366 LESRSSLTQTVHLL
+366 SESRSSLTQTVHLL
-380 GVPLKVG
+380 GVPLKLG

-401 GGGRVDKAFASKT
+401 GGGRVDKAIASKT

-425 VKSASSGTVFPLYW
+425 VRSASTGTVFPLYW

-462 LSWHFGSKSDSGLAL
+462 LSWHFSSKSDSGLAL

>member
-51 SSSGNL
+51 SSSRNL

-103 IIADKVLEG
+103 VIADKVLEG
-112 DAANVA
+112 DAANIA
-118 PAKASVSVS
+118 PAKASVPSNEGPVS
-127 DEVSASNSVPVSG
+127 DRVSASNERLSSN
-140 ERLASNRVS
+140 ERLASNGVS
-149 ALDERLASNRVS
+149 AL
-161 ALDERLAS
+161 
-169 NSVPVSNGVPA
+169 G
-180 LDERPVSDE
+180 ERPVLDE

-206 FDVDAAVSPSQECT
+206 FDVDADVSPSQECT
-220 VVEQQEPKARREQEF
+220 VVEQQEPKARREHEF
-235 SSEEDFEDPFAED
+235 SSEDGFEDPFAEEM
-248 RETSS
+248 ETSS

-266 GGVGSYSGGSSGSVS
+266 CGVGSYSGGSSGSAS

-296 DGTPIKLDFK
+296 NGTPIKLDSK

-366 LESRSSLTQTVHLL
+366 SESRSSLSQTVHLL

-401 GGGRVDKAFASKT
+401 GGGRVDKAIASKT

-425 VKSASSGTVFPLYW
+425 VKSASNGKAFPLYW

>member
-1 MKDRR
+1 MKDKR

-13 RDRMEAYGEPE
+13 RSRMEAYGEPE

-57 SRDRRHLWWYVVPAL
+57 SQDRRHLWWYVVPAL
-72 AMAAVCVGLLLPFS
+72 AMAAVCGGLLLPFF

-103 IIADKVLEG
+103 VIADKVLEG
-112 DAANVA
+112 DSANVA

-127 DEVSASNSVPVSG
+127 GELPASN
-140 ERLASNRVS
+140 ERLASNRVP
-149 ALDERLASNRVS
+149 ASG
-161 ALDERLAS
+161 E
-169 NSVPVSNGVPA
+169 
-180 LDERPVSDE
+180 EPVSDG

-195 ASAVDAFGGVL
+195 VSAGDVFGVGVL

-220 VVEQQEPKARREQEF
+220 VVEQQEPKARSGQEL
-235 SSEEDFEDPFAED
+235 SSEEDFEDPFAEEL
-248 RETSS
+248 ETSS
-253 ASKRSRLALGLHL
+253 GSKRSRLALGLHL

-296 DGTPIKLDFK
+296 DGTPIKLDSK

-334 VGVEVSYDLGRRFFL
+334 VGVEVSYDLGRRVFL

-354 YTCLVSESSSGS
+354 YTCLVSESRSGS
-366 LESRSSLTQTVHLL
+366 SESRGSLTQTVHLL

-387 YKIIDNPLFELSVA
+387 YEIIDNPLFELSVA
-401 GGGRVDKAFASKT
+401 GGGRVDKAIASKT
-414 VTRLA
+414 VTRLT

-462 LSWHFGSKSDSGLAL
+462 LSWHFGSKSDNGLAL

>member
-40 VMAGSGVAESA
+40 VMAESGVAESA
-51 SSSGNL
+51 SSPGNL
-57 SRDRRHLWWYVVPAL
+57 SRDRGHLWWYVVPAL
-72 AMAAVCVGLLLPFS
+72 AMAVVCVGLLLPFS

-118 PAKASVSVS
+118 PAKASVPS
-127 DEVSASNSVPVSG
+127 
-140 ERLASNRVS
+140 
-149 ALDERLASNRVS
+149 
-161 ALDERLAS
+161 
-169 NSVPVSNGVPA
+169 
-180 LDERPVSDE
+180 DERPVLYE

-206 FDVDAAVSPSQECT
+206 IDVDAAVSPSQECT
-220 VVEQQEPKARREQEF
+220 VVEPQEPKARREQEF
-235 SSEEDFEDPFAED
+235 SSEEDFEDPFAEE

-253 ASKRSRLALGLHL
+253 GSKRSRLALGLHL
-266 GGVGSYSGGSSGSVS
+266 GGVGSYSGGSSGSAS

-296 DGTPIKLDFK
+296 DGTPIKLDSK

-387 YKIIDNPLFELSVA
+387 YKIIDDPLFELSVA
-401 GGGRVDKAFASKT
+401 GGGRVDKAIASKT

-425 VKSASSGTVFPLYW
+425 VKSASTGKAFPLYW

>member
-57 SRDRRHLWWYVVPAL
+57 SRDRGHLWWYVVPAL

-86 GGESQVTVV
+86 GDESQVTVV

-103 IIADKVLEG
+103 IIADKALEG
-112 DAANVA
+112 DAANIA
-118 PAKASVSVS
+118 PAKASVPS
-127 DEVSASNSVPVSG
+127 
-140 ERLASNRVS
+140 
-149 ALDERLASNRVS
+149 
-161 ALDERLAS
+161 
-169 NSVPVSNGVPA
+169 
-180 LDERPVSDE
+180 DERPVSDRVSASNERLSSNGVPVLGDRPVLDE

-206 FDVDAAVSPSQECT
+206 FDVDATVSPSQECT
-220 VVEQQEPKARREQEF
+220 VVEQQVPKARREQEF
-235 SSEEDFEDPFAED
+235 SSEDGFEDPFAEEM
-248 RETSS
+248 ETSS
-253 ASKRSRLALGLHL
+253 GSKRSRLALGLHL

-296 DGTPIKLDFK
+296 NGTPIKLDSK

-366 LESRSSLTQTVHLL
+366 SESRSSLTQTVHLL

-401 GGGRVDKAFASKT
+401 GGGRVDKAIASKT

-425 VKSASSGTVFPLYW
+425 VKSASNGKAFPLYW

>member
-24 PDGLWES
+24 PYGLWES

-40 VMAGSGVAESA
+40 VMAESGVAESA

-95 PGDMISES
+95 PGNMISES
-103 IIADKVLEG
+103 IIADNVLEG
-112 DAANVA
+112 DAANIA
-118 PAKASVSVS
+118 PAKASVPS
-127 DEVSASNSVPVSG
+127 DEVSASNGVPVSG
-140 ERLASNRVS
+140 ER
-149 ALDERLASNRVS
+149 
-161 ALDERLAS
+161 
-169 NSVPVSNGVPA
+169 PV
-180 LDERPVSDE
+180 LDE

-206 FDVDAAVSPSQECT
+206 FDVDADVSPSQECT
-220 VVEQQEPKARREQEF
+220 VVEQQEPKARREHEF
-235 SSEEDFEDPFAED
+235 SSEDGFEDPFAEEM
-248 RETSS
+248 ETSS
-253 ASKRSRLALGLHL
+253 GSKRSRLALGLHL

-296 DGTPIKLDFK
+296 DGTPIKLDSK
-306 GKLPYNGV
+306 GKLPYNAV

-366 LESRSSLTQTVHLL
+366 SESRSSLTQTVHLL

-387 YKIIDNPLFELSVA
+387 YKIVDNPLFELSVA
-401 GGGRVDKAFASKT
+401 GGGRVDKAIASKT

-425 VKSASSGTVFPLYW
+425 VKSASNGKAFPLYW

>member
-13 RDRMEAYGEPE
+13 RSRMEAYGEPE

-72 AMAAVCVGLLLPFS
+72 AMTAVCVGLLLPFS

-103 IIADKVLEG
+103 VIADKVLEG
-112 DAANVA
+112 AANIA
-118 PAKASVSVS
+118 PAKASVST
-127 DEVSASNSVPVSG
+127 DEVSISDELPILDEVPVSDG
-140 ERLASNRVS
+140 
-149 ALDERLASNRVS
+149 
-161 ALDERLAS
+161 
-169 NSVPVSNGVPA
+169 
-180 LDERPVSDE
+180 

-195 ASAVDAFGGVL
+195 ASAGDAFGGGVL

-220 VVEQQEPKARREQEF
+220 VVEQQEPKTRHGQEF
-235 SSEEDFEDPFAED
+235 SSEDDFEDPFAEEM
-248 RETSS
+248 ETSS
-253 ASKRSRLALGLHL
+253 GSKRSRLALGLHL

-296 DGTPIKLDFK
+296 DGTPIKLDSK

-366 LESRSSLTQTVHLL
+366 SESRSSLTQTVHLL
-380 GVPLKVG
+380 GVPIKVG

-401 GGGRVDKAFASKT
+401 GGGRVDKAIASKT

-425 VKSASSGTVFPLYW
+425 VKSASNGKAFPLYW

>member
-24 PDGLWES
+24 PDGLWGS

-40 VMAGSGVAESA
+40 VMAGNGVAESA
-51 SSSGNL
+51 SSPGNL
-57 SRDRRHLWWYVVPAL
+57 SRDRGHLWWYFVPAL

-95 PGDMISES
+95 PGNMISES

-118 PAKASVSVS
+118 PAKASVP
-127 DEVSASNSVPVSG
+127 A
-140 ERLASNRVS
+140 
-149 ALDERLASNRVS
+149 
-161 ALDERLAS
+161 
-169 NSVPVSNGVPA
+169 SNGVPA
-180 LDERPVSDE
+180 LDERQASDERLSSNRVPVSGEVSISEELPILDEVPVSDG

-195 ASAVDAFGGVL
+195 ASAGDVFGGGVL

-220 VVEQQEPKARREQEF
+220 VVEQQEPKARRGQEA
-235 SSEEDFEDPFAED
+235 SSEDDLEDPFAEEM
-248 RETSS
+248 ETSS
-253 ASKRSRLALGLHL
+253 GSKRSRLALGLHL
-266 GGVGSYSGGSSGSVS
+266 GGVGSYSGGSSGSAS

-296 DGTPIKLDFK
+296 DGTPVKLDSK

-366 LESRSSLTQTVHLL
+366 SESRSSLTQTVHLL

-401 GGGRVDKAFASKT
+401 GGGRVDKAIASKT

-425 VKSASSGTVFPLYW
+425 VKSASNGKAFPLYW